1 MRTIAQWC
9 LVALTALAACTGV
22 SVQKRED
29 PRLPQLRAMGLRIAV
44 MPFSVSAPDD
54 AFLTGSLA
62 PVGQLFALEGD
73 AGLPDRRALGKIL
86 RGDVVAWL
94 RQGSFDVVEPW
105 VSDTQVAHG
114 GLAAG
119 MRDPSQAGAIAR
131 LLQVDAVLFGDVTRW
146 NRSYYVLQ
154 SVAEVGLRLE
164 LRESNGTELFETERT
179 EQIGSGIT
187 GGPTGFVSAAT
198 EPLAGLRGSQLR
210 DLMRSTARDAALDLN
225 GGSLGAMAGPLA
237 PRLSFVA
244 VQRQHDGPFLP
255 GERIDVI
262 AVGTPDCEVRFD
274 LGRLR
279 TGVPMLP
286 TARQA
291 DPRGDRATY
300 EGHYVVQAGDR
311 AADLPVYCAIRREG
325 QTRVQTSRY
334 RWEGAVAVGPAA
346 AAAGREAGASAGS
359 SAQ

>member
-1 MRTIAQWC
+1 
-9 LVALTALAACTGV
+9 
-22 SVQKRED
+22 VQKRED
-29 PRLPQLRAMGLRIAV
+29 PRLPQLRATGLRIAV
-44 MPFSVSAPDD
+44 MPFSVSAPED

-62 PVGQLFALEGD
+62 AVGQVFALEGD
-73 AGLPDRRALGKIL
+73 AGLPERSALGAIL

-105 VSDTQVAHG
+105 VSDTQLAHG
-114 GLAAG
+114 GLGAG
-119 MRDPSQAGAIAR
+119 MRDPSQAPAIAR

-146 NRSYYVLQ
+146 NRSYYVLE
-154 SVAEVGLRLE
+154 SVAQVGLRLE
-164 LRESNGTELFETERT
+164 LRESSGTELFEGERT
-179 EQIGSGIT
+179 EQVGSGLT

-198 EPLAGLRGSQLR
+198 EPLTGLRSSQLR
-210 DLMRSTARDAALDLN
+210 DLMRSTARNSALDLN
-225 GGSLGAMAGPLA
+225 GGELGPEAGPLA

-262 AVGTPDCEVRFD
+262 AVGTPDCDVRFD

-286 TARQA
+286 TARHE
-291 DPRGDRATY
+291 DPRGNRATY

-311 AADLPVYCAIRREG
+311 AADLPVYCAIRRAA
-325 QTRVQTSRY
+325 QSRVQTSRY
-334 RWEGAVAVGPAA
+334 RWEGTVAVGPAGA
-346 AAAGREAGASAGS
+346 ASTGAPAGGPSAP
-359 SAQ
+359 